1 MKYLDDHVY
10 IEKVLAGNVQAYA
23 LLVNK
28 HKTMAFTVALRILR
42 NREDAEE
49 VSQDAFLKAYHA
61 LKDFKGESKF
71 STWLYR
77 IIYTTSI
84 NRMRKNKPRNETI
97 DEHSDSDI
105 AFAFPEEELKSL
117 RTKERNLYVKEAI
130 ESLEEDEAVLVT
142 LFYIED
148 LPSSALCDITG
159 LTDANVRVKLFRARK
174 KMQLFLQ
181 QRLNHEVKEIL

>member
-28 HKTMAFTVALRILR
+28 HKNMAFTLALRMLR

-49 VSQDAFLKAYHA
+49 VAQDGFLKAYHA
-61 LKDFKGESKF
+61 LKDFKGDSKF

-84 NRMRKNKPRNETI
+84 NRMRRKPPVSETI
-97 DEHSDSDI
+97 DEQSEHDI
-105 AFAFPEEELKSL
+105 DFAFDEEELKSL
-117 RTKERNLYVKEAI
+117 RAKERSGYIREAI
-130 ESLEEDEAVLVT
+130 EKLEEDEALIVT
-142 LFYIED
+142 LFYIEC
-148 LPSSALCDITG
+148 LTSAVICEITG
-159 LTDANVRVKLFRARK
+159 LSDVNVRVKLFRARK
-174 KMQLFLQ
+174 KMHAFLH
-181 QRLNHEVKEIL
+181 QRLRHEIKEIL